1 MTIQEIH
8 RLVRTKFEQV
18 AAGTLDNFIEEEIDD
33 YINDAVERF
42 INEQMLAL
50 RSANSS
56 MQTEQVYESLRSLIE
71 TDNINLS
78 EALSPPLS
86 VITTVNVRIGDL
98 PTEYR
103 AFISARSVTE
113 NNFTNVNKVTQ
124 REFFEYLPTETD
136 IPLFKDN
143 ILVINNDDVWVAYE
157 TGGSEVTD
165 LLLTYLRE
173 PTRANYNTDTTV
185 DLPPSEHTK
194 IVSMVVNLM
203 RRDLYIPQPTE
214 EEEEDDG

>member
-86 VITTVNVRIGDL
+86 VITTVNVRDRKSTRL
-98 PTEYR
+98 N
-103 AFISARSVTE
+103 SSHSV
-113 NNFTNVNKVTQ
+113 
-124 REFFEYLPTETD
+124 
-136 IPLFKDN
+136 
-143 ILVINNDDVWVAYE
+143 
-157 TGGSEVTD
+157 
-165 LLLTYLRE
+165 
-173 PTRANYNTDTTV
+173 
-185 DLPPSEHTK
+185 
-194 IVSMVVNLM
+194 
-203 RRDLYIPQPTE
+203 
-214 EEEEDDG
+214 